1 MRDEREW
8 CCFNICGVCRKMTPS
23 ILSPKVYCP
32 FKRGEN
38 DDKCPSFKAWKDC
51 HLKIRK
57 KETDIVIRV

>member
-8 CCFNICGVCRKMTPS
+8 CCFNICGICRKKTPS
-23 ILSPKVYCP
+23 ISSPKVYCP

-57 KETDIVIRV
+57 KENDIDVQ